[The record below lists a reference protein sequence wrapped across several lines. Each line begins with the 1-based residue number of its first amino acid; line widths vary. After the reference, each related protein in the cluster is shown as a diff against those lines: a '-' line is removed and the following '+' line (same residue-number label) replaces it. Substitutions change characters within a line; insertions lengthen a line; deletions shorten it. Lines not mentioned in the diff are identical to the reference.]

1 MSTKPITE
9 ASDIILKFRETVTG
23 RYDFEHLSQRMALP
37 PGISRAVLEDVQRY
51 FLECLYPVP
60 EERADLEAAFEHMGR
75 YVRQP
80 QKIFGI
86 FGNLAGAVFKFGR
99 HFFKAL
105 QAAFGALDAFLG
117 AKKFEQSMTIVANR
131 NGIAPPLTDEDFEY
145 CISLLDRKDFEK
157 FIADVT
163 GLFGLMM
170 DTVLRQ
176 KTIGILND
184 VIATMHSK
192 PHVYPQHDID
202 GITLGRE
209 LLLKGDRIFSK
220 YDDQT
225 RNDILF
231 VVRKNEYWYL
241 DKIYTGSR

>member
-1 MSTKPITE
+1 MSTQSITE
-9 ASDIILKFRETVTG
+9 ASDIILKFRETVAA
-23 RYDFEHLSQRMALP
+23 RYDYELLSQRMTLP
-37 PGISRAVLEDVQRY
+37 AGISRAVLGDVQRY

-60 EERADLEAAFEHMGR
+60 EERAGLEAAFEHLGR

-99 HFFKAL
+99 YFFKAL

-117 AKKFEQSMTIVANR
+117 AKKFEQSMTIIANR
-131 NGIAPPLTDEDFEY
+131 NGIVPPLSDEDFEY
-145 CISLLDRKDFEK
+145 CISLLDRRDFEK

-163 GLFGLMM
+163 ALFGLMM

-209 LLLKGDRIFSK
+209 LLLKGDHIFSK

-225 RNDILF
+225 RKDILLL
-231 VVRKNEYWYL
+231 VRKNEYWYL